1 MSATHYRNAG
11 AGMTTPTIDELEKQL
26 RRAMLAGDVDALDAL
41 VADGLVFVGHTGALV
56 TKEADLETHRSRI
69 LRLIALE
76 PSERRMESFGDTAVV
91 TVKMHVVGEYD
102 GATFAGTY
110 RYLRVWALVDGRWQ
124 VVAAQATEVQG

>member
-1 MSATHYRNAG
+1 
-11 AGMTTPTIDELEKQL
+11 MTTTTIDELEKLL

-41 VADGLVFVGHTGALV
+41 LADGLIFVGQTGMTI
-56 TKEADLETHRSRI
+56 TKEADLAMHRAGI

-76 PSERRMESFGDTAVV
+76 PSERRLQSFGDTAVV
-91 TVKMHVVGEYD
+91 SVKMHVVGEYD

-110 RYLRVWALVDGRWQ
+110 RYLRVWALVDGRWE

>member
-11 AGMTTPTIDELEKQL
+11 AGMTTPPIDELETQL
-26 RRAMLAGDVDALDAL
+26 RRAMLAGDVDALEAL
-41 VADGLVFVGHTGALV
+41 IADGLIFVGHTGALV

-76 PSERRMESFGDTAVV
+76 PSERRSESFGDTAVV

-102 GATFAGTY
+102 GATFADTY